1 MLLLRT
7 RSCWVKHSW
16 PPGGAMKWDLSKRGL
31 GKDVFLTL
39 HLPWPRR
46 TWAVIGAQWTCGH
59 LHSYSPDMFFGSL
72 ILKWDCQNPLL
83 CSFVLVALRKIETSH
98 HLSIDKSHQH
108 TEIFQKPSLSIDIPQ
123 KPQPGDLPPKPLP
136 LELTQKPQV
145 GDLPPKPG
153 ELPPKPQ
160 LGDLPPKPQLGDL
173 PPKPQ
178 MKDLPP
184 KPQLGELLA
193 KTQGGEASLKPQ
205 PSEANQKSHSLD
217 LSPSVQSRD
226 TVQRQPSEESNDI
239 THTLPETPVPLPRKI
254 NMVGIIPYRS
264 EYPWWSLKLL

>member
-1 MLLLRT
+1 ME
-7 RSCWVKHSW
+7 
-16 PPGGAMKWDLSKRGL
+16 M
-31 GKDVFLTL
+31 
-39 HLPWPRR
+39 
-46 TWAVIGAQWTCGH
+46 
-59 LHSYSPDMFFGSL
+59 
-72 ILKWDCQNPLL
+72 
-83 CSFVLVALRKIETSH
+83 
-98 HLSIDKSHQH
+98 
-108 TEIFQKPSLSIDIPQ
+108 FQKPSLSIDIPQ

-193 KTQGGEASLKPQ
+193 KTQGGEAAAKPQ
-205 PSEANQKSHSLD
+205 PSEANQKSHSID
-217 LSPSVQSRD
+217 LSPNVQSRE
-226 TVQRQPSEESNDI
+226 TVQRQASEESNDL

-254 NMVGIIPYRS
+254 NMVGITPAPWK
-264 EYPWWSLKLL
+264 YPWKALKLLQDFLCTLELCTQGNIKLWAGVGNEGLFLCPTVASANVGGFSFCCMLKQILAT

>member
-1 MLLLRT
+1 M
-7 RSCWVKHSW
+7 C
-16 PPGGAMKWDLSKRGL
+16 
-31 GKDVFLTL
+31 LT
-39 HLPWPRR
+39 
-46 TWAVIGAQWTCGH
+46 
-59 LHSYSPDMFFGSL
+59 YL
-72 ILKWDCQNPLL
+72 ILKWNCEKPLL
-83 CSFVLVALRKIETSH
+83 CFFVLVALRKIETSH

-193 KTQGGEASLKPQ
+193 KTQGGEASPKLQ

-217 LSPSVQSRD
+217 LSLNVQSRD
-226 TVQRQPSEESNDI
+226 TVQRQASEESNDI

-254 NMVGIIPYRS
+254 NMVGIIPAS
-264 EYPWWSLKLL
+264 WEHPWKVLKLL